1 MLALVIE
8 GLVILGE
15 QAQAAQLYPLAR
27 ELSTLE
33 R

>member
-15 QAQAAQLYPLAR
+15 RSQAGQLYPLVV
-27 ELSTLE
+27 ELVGT
-33 R
+33 